1 MMLPS
6 SMLAMTVDPALR
18 QLVEVR
24 RPLPSPGE
32 HDILVRVLA
41 CGVCRTD
48 LHVIDGDLPRHPR
61 VIPGHEVVGEVVA
74 RGSGAARFAI
84 GERIGIPWLGGT
96 CGVCSYCTD
105 FRENLCDKP
114 LFTGYDRD
122 GGFAKYVA
130 ADERYCLRLPRHF
143 DHAHAAPLLC
153 AGLIGFRAW
162 RMAGA
167 DQPRRLGLY
176 GFGAAAHIVCQI
188 AVAKGQEVYAFTHAG
203 DNQGQQFARSLGA
216 TWAGGSDEP
225 APCALDAALIFA
237 PVGQLVPVALAATRK
252 GGAVVC
258 AGIHMSDIPSFEYR
272 LLWGERV
279 LRSVANLTRQ
289 DGDAFV
295 ELLSTVPLQTHV
307 QTYPLREAVG
317 AVEALRSGAVNG
329 AAVLIP

>member
-1 MMLPS
+1 MLPS
-6 SMLAMTVDPALR
+6 SMLAMAVDPALR

-32 HDILVRVLA
+32 HDILVRVMA

-74 RGSGAARFAI
+74 RGSGTARFAI

-96 CGVCSYCTD
+96 CGVCPYCTD
-105 FRENLCDKP
+105 LRENLCDKP

-122 GGFAKYVA
+122 GGFAEYVA

-188 AVAKGQEVYAFTHAG
+188 AVTKGQELYAFTRAG

-216 TWAGGSDEP
+216 TWAGDAPGRRCLRGAAIHRALANSCADLPASRGSWGSRSFTFRRGQRGGGTHPVTPGARAVKPARTRPRCGAPDRSTVRRWPP
-225 APCALDAALIFA
+225 APAASLKHA
-237 PVGQLVPVALAATRK
+237 Y
-252 GGAVVC
+252 
-258 AGIHMSDIPSFEYR
+258 PSP
-272 LLWGERV
+272 
-279 LRSVANLTRQ
+279 A
-289 DGDAFV
+289 
-295 ELLSTVPLQTHV
+295 
-307 QTYPLREAVG
+307 
-317 AVEALRSGAVNG
+317 
-329 AAVLIP
+329 